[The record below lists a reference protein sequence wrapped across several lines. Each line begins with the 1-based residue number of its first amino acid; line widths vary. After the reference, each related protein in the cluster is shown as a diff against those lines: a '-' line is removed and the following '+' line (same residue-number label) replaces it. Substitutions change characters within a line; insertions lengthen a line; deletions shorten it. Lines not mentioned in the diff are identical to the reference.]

1 MISDS
6 CLCAVSGEKVQN
18 FGIFLV
24 RTRGRWQDK
33 QRDATGRWRLGRPR
47 GFHSPHAGA
56 AGVGKALQR
65 GSLQSSLVT
74 HPRKSA
80 RPEGLCDC
88 GLVDAFASRG
98 SGAVQDPKVLLVV
111 TGGKS
116 LPKYAH
122 LDDLKQATIERIAG
136 PRRSTQDYAEWK
148 IELRILDIVPQD
160 YLKEAAARLQHA
172 SCRCMSSGR

>member
-1 MISDS
+1 MESSWLGLVGDGRISN
-6 CLCAVSGEKVQN
+6 GM
-18 FGIFLV
+18 
-24 RTRGRWQDK
+24 
-33 QRDATGRWRLGRPR
+33 QRVGGDWGDLADFIL
-47 GFHSPHAGA
+47 PHAGA

-65 GSLQSSLVT
+65 GSLQSSLVA

-136 PRRSTQDYAEWK
+136 PRRS
-148 IELRILDIVPQD
+148 I
-160 YLKEAAARLQHA
+160 
-172 SCRCMSSGR
+172 SNMSTSRRTMRSGRSSFASSISSHRAT